1 MVSHVYSASV
11 CGVHVIGITV
21 ETDIAERGFPQLKIV
36 GLPGK
41 SVEEA
46 KERVRTALS
55 NAGFDIP
62 ARRVIV
68 NLAPADVPKQSSGF
82 DLPIAVGI
90 LAAQSLVH
98 ARDLEKALFIGEISL
113 NGDIRPINGILPVL
127 DFALQKGFS
136 DVYIPYQNRDEAL
149 FTGNNLNIYGVQSM
163 GDIIAH
169 LQHIRTLRRIDAG
182 AISSPKTTPSEKNI
196 HDFAYV
202 RGQQHAKRAL
212 EIAAAGGHNIIL
224 RGPPGTGKTMLAK
237 AFVSLLP
244 PPTEYEQLEIAK
256 IQSIMYGGKG
266 EGLSISRAF
275 RAPHHTISRAGMI
288 GGGAELTPGEVT
300 LAHRGVLFLDEFPEF
315 PRSITEALRQPIED
329 GSVTITRVHGSVTYP
344 SRFLLI
350 AAANPC
356 PCGNNGNKNKR
367 CTCTG
372 QQIQNYARRLSG
384 PILDRIDIHV
394 SVPNIPE
401 DDLLQTNLEAESS
414 RIVRSRVVAAR
425 EIQSKRFAEHTQNT
439 YTTNSEMS
447 SQDIKKIIHLT
458 PKARTFL
465 SQAFQRLH
473 FSPRSYFKILKVA
486 QTIADLQNE
495 TSISQATISEAVQYR
510 SFLYR

>member
-1 MVSHVYSASV
+1 MVSHVSSASV
-11 CGVHVIGITV
+11 IGVHVIGITV
-21 ETDIAERGFPQLKIV
+21 ETDIAVRGFPQFKIV

-46 KERVRTALS
+46 KERVRTALT
-55 NAGFDIP
+55 NAGFEIP

-68 NLAPADVPKQSSGF
+68 NLAPADVPKRSSGF

-90 LAAQSLVH
+90 LASQNLVNSKDLQS
-98 ARDLEKALFIGEISL
+98 ALFVGEISL
-113 NGDIRPINGILPVL
+113 NGAIRPVNGVLPML
-127 DFALQKGFS
+127 DFALQKGFT
-136 DVYIPYQNRDEAL
+136 DVYIPHQNSDEAL
-149 FTGNNLNIYGVQSM
+149 FAGKDLKIYGVETVR
-163 GDIIAH
+163 DVIAH
-169 LQHIRTLRRIDAG
+169 LQHIRPMHAVDVG
-182 AISSPKTTPSEKNI
+182 AITSHHILSSQKNSY
-196 HDFAYV
+196 DFSHV

-244 PPTEYEQLEIAK
+244 PPTEQEQLEIAK

-266 EGLSISRAF
+266 EGLNVSRAF

-329 GSVTITRVHGSVTYP
+329 GTVTITRVHGSVTYP

-356 PCGNNGNKNKR
+356 PCGNYGNKNKR

-372 QQIQNYARRLSG
+372 QQVQNYNHRLSG
-384 PILDRIDIHV
+384 PILDRIDIHI

-401 DDLLQTNLEAESS
+401 EDLLHINVDAEPSS
-414 RIVRSRVVAAR
+414 TIRSRVKAAR
-425 EIQSKRFAEHTQNT
+425 DMQFRRFSTLVNQP
-439 YTTNSEMS
+439 YSTNAEMS
-447 SQDIKKIIHLT
+447 SQDIKHIIHLM
-458 PKARTFL
+458 PAARTFL
-465 SQAFQRLH
+465 SQAFQKLH

-486 QTIADLQNE
+486 QTIADLQSE
-495 TSISQATISEAVQYR
+495 THISQATIAEAVQYR
-510 SFLYR
+510 SFLFR